1 MLKHYLKVFAVAVC
15 FGIVLAVLK
24 ERLAIDSTL
33 FWQWYVAAAA
43 VIIVGAIA
51 FNILY
56 ARRYGKRMQELVPL
70 LENGQP
76 AAYLAGLEELLAT
89 VKTRGL
95 RDMLRLNLSAGY
107 CELDRYEEAIAVLE
121 SLKFGGSRVP
131 EMVRRLNLCVCLFHT
146 GRTAEAMELYRAS
159 EKWFA
164 PYREKEPYGGNI
176 AVLDIHAAMVEGR
189 YTEAR
194 ALLDHTRKTWDR
206 PRLQKYYDQLEQL
219 MKDNKL

>member
-1 MLKHYLKVFAVAVC
+1 MKHYLKVFAVAVC

-24 ERLAIDSTL
+24 ETLDVDSTL
-33 FWQWYVAAAA
+33 FWRWYLTAAA
-43 VIIVGAIA
+43 VLIVGAVA

-70 LENGQP
+70 LENGRP
-76 AAYLAGLEELLAT
+76 EAYLAGLEDLLAA

-121 SLKFGGSRVP
+121 SLKFGGSRAP

-146 GRTAEAMELYRAS
+146 GRAAEAMELYRAS

-164 PYREKEPYGGNI
+164 PYRGKELYGGNV
-176 AVLDIHAAMVEGR
+176 AVLDIHAAMVESR
-189 YTEAR
+189 HAEAR
-194 ALLDHTRKTWDR
+194 TMLDHARKTWDR
-206 PRLQKYYDQLEQL
+206 PRLRKYYDQLEQL
-219 MKDNKL
+219 MENNRL

>member
-1 MLKHYLKVFAVAVC
+1 MKHYLKVFAAAVC

-24 ERLAIDSTL
+24 EKQDVDSTL
-33 FWQWYVAAAA
+33 FWQWYLAAAA
-43 VIIVGAIA
+43 VIIVGAVV
-51 FNILY
+51 FNFLY
-56 ARRYGKRMQELVPL
+56 VRRYGKKMQELAPL
-70 LENGQP
+70 LENGRP
-76 AAYLAGLEELLAT
+76 EAYLAGLEKLLET

-107 CELDRYEEAIAVLE
+107 CELDRYEEAITVLE

-146 GRTAEAMELYRAS
+146 GRAAEAMELYRAS

-164 PYREKEPYGGNI
+164 PCREKEPYGGNI

-189 YTEAR
+189 CTEAR
-194 ALLDHTRKTWDR
+194 AMLEHARKTWDR
-206 PRLQKYYDQLEQL
+206 PRLRKYYDQLEQM

>member
-1 MLKHYLKVFAVAVC
+1 MKHYLKVFAAAVC

-24 ERLAIDSTL
+24 EKLDVDSTL
-33 FWQWYVAAAA
+33 FWQWYLAAAA
-43 VIIVGAIA
+43 VIIVGAVV
-51 FNILY
+51 FNFLY
-56 ARRYGKRMQELVPL
+56 VRRYGKKMQELVPL
-70 LENGQP
+70 LENGRP
-76 AAYLAGLEELLAT
+76 AAYLAGLEELLET

-107 CELDRYEEAIAVLE
+107 CELDRYEEAITVLE

-131 EMVRRLNLCVCLFHT
+131 EMVRRLNLCVCLLHT
-146 GRTAEAMELYRAS
+146 GRAAEAMELYRAS

-164 PYREKEPYGGNI
+164 PCREKEPYGGNI

-189 YTEAR
+189 CTEAR
-194 ALLDHTRKTWDR
+194 AMLEHARKTWDR
-206 PRLQKYYDQLEQL
+206 PRLRKYYDQLEQM

>member
-1 MLKHYLKVFAVAVC
+1 MKHYLKVFAAAVC

-24 ERLAIDSTL
+24 EKLDVDSTL
-33 FWQWYVAAAA
+33 FWQWYLAAAA
-43 VIIVGAIA
+43 VIIVGAVV
-51 FNILY
+51 FNFLY
-56 ARRYGKRMQELVPL
+56 VRRYGKKMQELAPL
-70 LENGQP
+70 LENGRP
-76 AAYLAGLEELLAT
+76 EAYLAGLEELLET

-107 CELDRYEEAIAVLE
+107 CELDRYEEAITVLE

-146 GRTAEAMELYRAS
+146 GRAAEAMELYRAS

-164 PYREKEPYGGNI
+164 PCREKESYGGNI

-189 YTEAR
+189 CTEAR
-194 ALLDHTRKTWDR
+194 AMLEHARKTWDR
-206 PRLQKYYDQLEQL
+206 PRLRKYYDQLEQM